1 MLLIIPNVVFKK
13 IRTKGKLNF
22 EYFCVLNKIESMT
35 LVFASNNE
43 HKIREINS
51 LLGNSFTLLSLH
63 DINISEDIPEEESQI
78 EGNALSK
85 ARFVYNATGMNVF
98 ADDTGLE
105 IAALEGLPGVHSAR
119 FAGENKDS
127 SANIEKV
134 LSLLGNTENR
144 EARFRTVIA
153 LILEKKEYLFEGVVK
168 GTIIRQKKGA
178 EGFGYDPVFVP
189 EGKTRTF
196 AEMELSE
203 KNTISHR
210 ARAFEKLKEF
220 LYEYMISNNK

>member
-1 MLLIIPNVVFKK
+1 
-13 IRTKGKLNF
+13 
-22 EYFCVLNKIESMT
+22 MT

-43 HKIREINS
+43 HKIKEIKS

-63 DINISEDIPEEESQI
+63 DINIREDIPEEEPQI
-78 EGNALSK
+78 EGNALAK
-85 ARFVYNATGMNVF
+85 ARYVFNVSGLNVF

-105 IAALEGLPGVHSAR
+105 IAELNGLPGVHSAR

-134 LSLLGNTENR
+134 LFLLGNSKNR
-144 EARFRTVIA
+144 KARFRTVIA
-153 LILEKKEYLFEGVVK
+153 LILEKKEYLFEGIVN
-168 GTIIRQKKGA
+168 GTIIKEKRGI
-178 EGFGYDPVFVP
+178 EGFGYDPIFLP
-189 EGKTRTF
+189 DGKTCTF

-210 ARAFEKLKEF
+210 ALAFEKLKKF
-220 LYEYMISNNK
+220 LVNYG

>member
-1 MLLIIPNVVFKK
+1 
-13 IRTKGKLNF
+13 
-22 EYFCVLNKIESMT
+22 MT

-43 HKIREINS
+43 HKIKEINS
-51 LLGNSFTLLSLH
+51 LLGDSFKLLSLH
-63 DINISEDIPEEESQI
+63 DINISEDIPEEEPQL

-85 ARFVYNATGMNVF
+85 ARFVYNASRRDVF

-105 IAALEGLPGVHSAR
+105 IPALNGLPGVHSAR

-134 LSLLGNTENR
+134 FSMLGDTMKR

-153 LILEKKEYLFEGVVK
+153 LILDKKEYLFEGIITGTITRTKK
-168 GTIIRQKKGA
+168 GTK
-178 EGFGYDPVFVP
+178 GFGYDPIFVP
-189 EGKTRTF
+189 DGKICTF
-196 AEMELSE
+196 AEMDLAE
-203 KNTISHR
+203 KNTVSHR

-220 LYEYMISNNK
+220 LLKY